1 MQDETSWTEPNED
14 ECFETS
20 ILGLLL
26 DSPTGPW
33 SAQELTR
40 ELKDALAVT
49 DALASLHGVG
59 LIHLAGELVFPTQ
72 AAIRARRLVS

>member
-1 MQDETSWTEPNED
+1 MQNETTWAEPNED

-26 DSPTGPW
+26 DSSAGPW
-33 SAQELTR
+33 SAEELGR
-40 ELKDALAVT
+40 ELKDALAVM
-49 DALASLHGVG
+49 DALASLHAAG

-72 AAIRARRLVS
+72 AAIRARRLVR

>member
-1 MQDETSWTEPNED
+1 MQDETTLAEPNED

-26 DSPTGPW
+26 DSSTGPW
-33 SAQELTR
+33 SMEELAR
-40 ELKDALAVT
+40 ELKDTLAVA
-49 DALASLHGVG
+49 DALASLHAAG

-72 AAIRARRLVS
+72 AAIRARRLVR